1 MIWIACSLFIS
12 TILLCCTLMCIKFS
26 DRAYTNAIACL
37 QDLCDILNDK
47 FPGSDLRIIAD
58 GNGVKVKGE
67 LKYFTKNGD

>member
-12 TILLCCTLMCIKFS
+12 TILLCCTLICIKFS

-47 FPGSDLRIIAD
+47 FPGSDLRIVAD
-58 GNGVKVKGE
+58 GNGVKVTGE
-67 LKYFTKNGD
+67 LKYLTKNGN

>member
-12 TILLCCTLMCIKFS
+12 TILLCCTLICIKFS

-47 FPGSDLRIIAD
+47 FPGSNLRIVAD